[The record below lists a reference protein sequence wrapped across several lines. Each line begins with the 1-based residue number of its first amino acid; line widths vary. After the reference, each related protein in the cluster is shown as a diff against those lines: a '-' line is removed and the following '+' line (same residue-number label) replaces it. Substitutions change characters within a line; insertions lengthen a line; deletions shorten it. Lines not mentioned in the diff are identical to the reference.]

1 MGYCSFGFE
10 ARASSFATFRRFYS
24 SLARIAHRPTRRR
37 QQEAPRP
44 HTATSHQRDGAPPP
58 WPSPSP
64 PTPPRQPIHVVRVRA
79 HRATN
84 ARVRRRS
91 VRARPHT
98 CSTPTHPP
106 THPFPFLRPPA
117 RPAAGRALLGGRHD
131 HVLLGAERRR
141 ARLRGLLRRAR
152 RARRLRRL
160 CGRALGRRA
169 RPRARLRR
177 RLPRQPHRL
186 PRADAAPLRAA
197 EVRPSETDCDV
208 RVTPPRKD

>member
-106 THPFPFLRPPA
+106 ISLPPPA
-117 RPAAGRALLGGRHD
+117 RPAGRRSRSTRRPTRPCAARRRTAACPTARATAAGAPRSTTAATVRAGSR
-131 HVLLGAERRR
+131 ASRATSRATATASATATTPTAPRRRR
-141 ARLRGLLRRAR
+141 APPSRRG
-152 RARRLRRL
+152 
-160 CGRALGRRA
+160 
-169 RPRARLRR
+169 
-177 RLPRQPHRL
+177 
-186 PRADAAPLRAA
+186 
-197 EVRPSETDCDV
+197 PSV
-208 RVTPPRKD
+208 GN